1 MQPAAQGAQLPF
13 VQNGRRQWSPG
24 SVLVSRETIS
34 KQWPF
39 SAKSTPYAARAY
51 CGRRSRSRTLGRL
64 S

>member
-1 MQPAAQGAQLPF
+1 MALNEAEEASGA
-13 VQNGRRQWSPG
+13 VEREGRALG
-24 SVLVSRETIS
+24 LLLARETIS